1 MKVFIDLRALMKLSA
16 RFFLYHP
23 NGFLKTYALN
33 GIEKHRS
40 DLLNVITMS
49 VLASAIC

>member
-23 NGFLKTYALN
+23 YGFERTCERN

-40 DLLNVITMS
+40 DLLNVIN
-49 VLASAIC
+49 VECLASAIC